1 MNMEKQKKR
10 FKNHNHI
17 IQDIAISSDN
27 QYALTASWDKYVK
40 LWDLKKHKPI
50 KIFRG
55 HEKDVLSV
63 NFSPDNRQIVT
74 SSRDR
79 KIKIW
84 NTLGECKLDLTQD
97 GHTDWVTCVQ
107 FSPNPIKPFI
117 VSCGWD
123 KVVKV
128 WDLKTFKLRTNHLG
142 HTGVI
147 NTVCISPDGS
157 LCASG
162 GKDTQVMLWDLNDAK
177 HLYSL
182 DAGSEIHSMCFSP
195 TRYWL
200 VAATAL
206 SIRIWDLEKKELV
219 AEVSPQFDLGKKA
232 IKPYPVSIAWA
243 KSGNVLYA
251 GYTDNHVRVY
261 AVS

>member
-206 SIRIWDLEKKELV
+206 SIRIWDLEKKR
-219 AEVSPQFDLGKKA
+219 VSCRSFSS
-232 IKPYPVSIAWA
+232 V
-243 KSGNVLYA
+243 
-251 GYTDNHVRVY
+251 
-261 AVS
+261 